1 MKLELKESN
10 SPFWVLGLDHGKI
23 TVGSFTNKPCYY
35 KSSKKWYEFAKQIIN
50 QPRIDEV
57 YLITGVEWDNMKGSW
72 SAKEAGS
79 YVQNKGKLIL
89 SKNEITTYEK
99 KYGPIEVNEGNFPKG
114 MSKDPLP
121 KKGVKTYTSSA
132 TTLEGDEKMKLEL
145 KEKTNE
151 DSTSNLLTKD
161 ELQKLR
167 NEIVIGSIYLSDYDN
182 SFGIENKYVM
192 DLFDGY
198 VEDTW
203 EKILEYRNDYFADK
217 SELSDE
223 ELFKSEIENIDS
235 MYDYYTSVE
244 DNQVV
249 KSSLTENKMKLKE
262 KTNEDVYIFES
273 NIDSED
279 PANAKELWDDIDVVK
294 KENGKEC
301 KIIKSSKLPGFP
313 NEFEEMIHDIEFDDG
328 TVINNVFG
336 KFLTYKESPKKIEE
350 GSTKLQKGKGDTFKN
365 AGTTWKVLAQNEEDT
380 LIVALDSDGNER
392 NKFVVA
398 WGLQSDGSWNQGH
411 YFQDKEKAKK
421 YFEKRAKKIESLKE
435 SKIVT
440 PVGNPQTAGS
450 FVNIDVDL
458 DHMEV
463 SDFIVRLAQ
472 AIRSEQTAV
481 LEYVAL
487 RSANGITNED
497 RNVIDGIMKEEKNHM
512 AALTA
517 LLYKQILMNHK
528 ENVDEANNEFILP
541 KFGADLFDEN
551 NKLTESI
558 SNVLNKIIT
567 ESSHDGTN
575 DEYTVG
581 DRESAR
587 IYNGLSNTLNV
598 IKNIISTSDEEV
610 VVQNVTL
617 SDNSKIV
624 KEANTMTAE
633 EISQIDVSKIQPTQ
647 KDFDRA
653 DGLLFRGHTFRGDNL
668 PWASEANKM
677 AKLIKDPIKLIR
689 RAKAVYA
696 AYGDKYSPRVN
707 NTGYYITNYQED
719 GDKEVDVWT
728 PFNDALKRMGFTID
742 QIKILKDT
750 SKDLKES
757 LKESTMTV
765 DDLINELK
773 TDTNYDEIAHHIHEY
788 SKTDKNKASELMDL
802 LFELENN
809 KSPKECVDEIIN
821 HLAITE
827 DTKIIP
833 KDNKYNIEID
843 VEYDSDVANQIF
855 DNIAREVEEY
865 NKNNEI
871 NLSNLGLKDG
881 KFYFTV
887 NKEVDEQMVK
897 DICDEIFDKATN
909 YEYQII
915 IA

>member
-10 SPFWVLGLDHGKI
+10 SPFWVLGLDRGKI

-89 SKNEITTYEK
+89 SKNEITIYEE

-114 MSKDPLP
+114 MSRDPLP

-132 TTLEGDEKMKLEL
+132 ITLEGDEKMKLEL

-151 DSTSNLLTKD
+151 D
-161 ELQKLR
+161 
-167 NEIVIGSIYLSDYDN
+167 I
-182 SFGIENKYVM
+182 
-192 DLFDGY
+192 
-198 VEDTW
+198 
-203 EKILEYRNDYFADK
+203 
-217 SELSDE
+217 
-223 ELFKSEIENIDS
+223 
-235 MYDYYTSVE
+235 
-244 DNQVV
+244 
-249 KSSLTENKMKLKE
+249 
-262 KTNEDVYIFES
+262 YIFES

-279 PANAKELWDDIDVVK
+279 PANAKELWDDINVVK

-350 GSTKLQKGKGDTFKN
+350 GSTKLQKGEGDTFEN

-497 RNVIDGIMKEEKNHM
+497 RNTIDGIMKEEKNHM
-512 AALTA
+512 CALTA

-696 AYGDKYSPRVN
+696 SYGDKYSPRVN

-773 TDTNYDEIAHHIHEY
+773 TDTNYDEIAYHIHEY
-788 SKTDKNKASELMDL
+788 SKTDKKKALELMDL

-821 HLAITE
+821 HLTMTE

-897 DICDEIFDKATN
+897 DICNEIFDKATN

>member
-151 DSTSNLLTKD
+151 D
-161 ELQKLR
+161 
-167 NEIVIGSIYLSDYDN
+167 
-182 SFGIENKYVM
+182 
-192 DLFDGY
+192 
-198 VEDTW
+198 
-203 EKILEYRNDYFADK
+203 
-217 SELSDE
+217 
-223 ELFKSEIENIDS
+223 
-235 MYDYYTSVE
+235 
-244 DNQVV
+244 
-249 KSSLTENKMKLKE
+249 
-262 KTNEDVYIFES
+262 VYIFES

-279 PANAKELWDDIDVVK
+279 PANAKELWDDINVVK

-336 KFLTYKESPKKIEE
+336 KFLTYKEPSKKVEE
-350 GSTKLQKGKGDTFKN
+350 GATKLEKGEGDIFEN

-411 YFQDKEKAKK
+411 YFQDKESAKK

-558 SNVLNKIIT
+558 SNTLDKIIAK
-567 ESSHDGTN
+567 EAVSVRMS
-575 DEYTVG
+575 DEYFIG
-581 DRESAR
+581 NRDDGR
-587 IYNGLSNTLNV
+587 IYHGLQQALDT
-598 IKNIISTSDEEV
+598 IKNIISKSGEEV
-610 VVQNVTL
+610 VIQNVTL
-617 SDNSKIV
+617 SDENNL
-624 KEANTMTAE
+624 KED
-633 EISQIDVSKIQPTQ
+633 I
-647 KDFDRA
+647 F
-653 DGLLFRGHTFRGDNL
+653 
-668 PWASEANKM
+668 
-677 AKLIKDPIKLIR
+677 
-689 RAKAVYA
+689 
-696 AYGDKYSPRVN
+696 N
-707 NTGYYITNYQED
+707 NTQE
-719 GDKEVDVWT
+719 
-728 PFNDALKRMGFTID
+728 
-742 QIKILKDT
+742 
-750 SKDLKES
+750 
-757 LKESTMTV
+757 
-765 DDLINELK
+765 LINELK

-788 SKTDKNKASELMDL
+788 SKTNKKKASELMDL

-821 HLAITE
+821 HLTMTE
-827 DTKIIP
+827 DTKIAP

-915 IA
+915 IAK

>member
-10 SPFWVLGLDHGKI
+10 SPFWLLGLSNGNI
-23 TVGSFTNKPCYY
+23 TLGSATNVPCYF
-35 KSSKKWYEFAKQIIN
+35 KSGKKWYELATRIIKESG
-50 QPRIDEV
+50 IDEV
-57 YLITGVEWDNMKGSW
+57 YLITGVVWDNMKGSW

-89 SKNEITTYEK
+89 SKNEITIYEE

-151 DSTSNLLTKD
+151 D
-161 ELQKLR
+161 
-167 NEIVIGSIYLSDYDN
+167 
-182 SFGIENKYVM
+182 
-192 DLFDGY
+192 
-198 VEDTW
+198 
-203 EKILEYRNDYFADK
+203 
-217 SELSDE
+217 
-223 ELFKSEIENIDS
+223 
-235 MYDYYTSVE
+235 
-244 DNQVV
+244 
-249 KSSLTENKMKLKE
+249 
-262 KTNEDVYIFES
+262 VYIFES

-279 PANAKELWDDIDVVK
+279 PANAKELWDDINVVK

-336 KFLTYKESPKKIEE
+336 KFLTYKEPSKKVEE
-350 GSTKLQKGKGDTFKN
+350 GATKLEKGEGDIFEN

-512 AALTA
+512 CALTA

-558 SNVLNKIIT
+558 SNTLDKIIAK
-567 ESSHDGTN
+567 EAVSVRMS
-575 DEYTVG
+575 DEYFIG
-581 DRESAR
+581 NRDDGR
-587 IYNGLSNTLNV
+587 IYHGLQQALDT
-598 IKNIISTSDEEV
+598 IKNIISKSGEEV
-610 VVQNVTL
+610 VIQNVTL
-617 SDNSKIV
+617 SDDGKIV

-707 NTGYYITNYQED
+707 NTGYYITNYQET

-728 PFNDALKRMGFTID
+728 PFNDALKRMGFTVD
-742 QIKILKDT
+742 QIKTLKDT
-750 SKDLKES
+750 SKNLKES

-773 TDTNYDEIAHHIHEY
+773 TDTNYDEIAYHIHEY
-788 SKTDKNKASELMDL
+788 SKTNKKKSLELMDL

-809 KSPKECVDEIIN
+809 KSPKECVDEIIK
-821 HLAITE
+821 HLTTTEYTKQMTINKICKESMDPEDDFYVGDNETGRVYHGYRDAINAVTFLLKNTNKPVVIYANNDEEIEEENRQYKTE

-887 NKEVDEQMVK
+887 NKEVDEQIVK

>member
-151 DSTSNLLTKD
+151 D
-161 ELQKLR
+161 
-167 NEIVIGSIYLSDYDN
+167 
-182 SFGIENKYVM
+182 
-192 DLFDGY
+192 
-198 VEDTW
+198 
-203 EKILEYRNDYFADK
+203 
-217 SELSDE
+217 
-223 ELFKSEIENIDS
+223 
-235 MYDYYTSVE
+235 
-244 DNQVV
+244 
-249 KSSLTENKMKLKE
+249 
-262 KTNEDVYIFES
+262 VYIFES

-350 GSTKLQKGKGDTFKN
+350 GSTKLQKGEGDTFEN

-380 LIVALDSDGNER
+380 LIVALDSEGNER

-411 YFQDKEKAKK
+411 YFQDKESAKK

-558 SNVLNKIIT
+558 SNTLDKIIAK
-567 ESSHDGTN
+567 EAVSVRMS
-575 DEYTVG
+575 DEYFIG
-581 DRESAR
+581 NRDDGR
-587 IYNGLSNTLNV
+587 IYHGLQQALDT
-598 IKNIISTSDEEV
+598 IKNIISKSGEEV
-610 VVQNVTL
+610 VIQNVTL
-617 SDNSKIV
+617 SDENNL
-624 KEANTMTAE
+624 KED
-633 EISQIDVSKIQPTQ
+633 I
-647 KDFDRA
+647 F
-653 DGLLFRGHTFRGDNL
+653 
-668 PWASEANKM
+668 
-677 AKLIKDPIKLIR
+677 
-689 RAKAVYA
+689 
-696 AYGDKYSPRVN
+696 N
-707 NTGYYITNYQED
+707 NTQE
-719 GDKEVDVWT
+719 
-728 PFNDALKRMGFTID
+728 
-742 QIKILKDT
+742 
-750 SKDLKES
+750 
-757 LKESTMTV
+757 
-765 DDLINELK
+765 LINELK

-788 SKTDKNKASELMDL
+788 SKTNKKKASELMDL

-821 HLAITE
+821 HLTMTE

-855 DNIAREVEEY
+855 DNIAREIEEY

-897 DICDEIFDKATN
+897 DICNEIFDKATN

>member
-10 SPFWVLGLDHGKI
+10 SPFWVLGLDRGKI

-35 KSSKKWYEFAKQIIN
+35 KSSKKWYEFAKQIIS

-89 SKNEITTYEK
+89 SKNEITMYEK

-151 DSTSNLLTKD
+151 D
-161 ELQKLR
+161 
-167 NEIVIGSIYLSDYDN
+167 I
-182 SFGIENKYVM
+182 
-192 DLFDGY
+192 
-198 VEDTW
+198 
-203 EKILEYRNDYFADK
+203 
-217 SELSDE
+217 
-223 ELFKSEIENIDS
+223 
-235 MYDYYTSVE
+235 
-244 DNQVV
+244 
-249 KSSLTENKMKLKE
+249 
-262 KTNEDVYIFES
+262 YIFES

-279 PANAKELWDDIDVVK
+279 PANAKELWDDINVVK

-350 GSTKLQKGKGDTFKN
+350 GATKLEKGEGDTFEN

-380 LIVALDSDGNER
+380 LIVALDSEGNER

-411 YFQDKEKAKK
+411 YFQDKESAKK

-558 SNVLNKIIT
+558 SNTLDKIISK
-567 ESSHDGTN
+567 EAVSVRMS
-575 DEYTVG
+575 DEYFIG
-581 DRESAR
+581 NRDDGR
-587 IYNGLSNTLNV
+587 IYHGLQQALDT
-598 IKNIISTSDEEV
+598 IKNIISKSGEEV
-610 VVQNVTL
+610 VIQNVTL
-617 SDNSKIV
+617 SDENNL
-624 KEANTMTAE
+624 KED
-633 EISQIDVSKIQPTQ
+633 I
-647 KDFDRA
+647 F
-653 DGLLFRGHTFRGDNL
+653 
-668 PWASEANKM
+668 
-677 AKLIKDPIKLIR
+677 
-689 RAKAVYA
+689 
-696 AYGDKYSPRVN
+696 N
-707 NTGYYITNYQED
+707 NTQE
-719 GDKEVDVWT
+719 
-728 PFNDALKRMGFTID
+728 
-742 QIKILKDT
+742 
-750 SKDLKES
+750 
-757 LKESTMTV
+757 
-765 DDLINELK
+765 LINELK
-773 TDTNYDEIAHHIHEY
+773 TDTNYDEIAYHIHEY

>member
-151 DSTSNLLTKD
+151 D
-161 ELQKLR
+161 
-167 NEIVIGSIYLSDYDN
+167 
-182 SFGIENKYVM
+182 
-192 DLFDGY
+192 
-198 VEDTW
+198 
-203 EKILEYRNDYFADK
+203 
-217 SELSDE
+217 
-223 ELFKSEIENIDS
+223 
-235 MYDYYTSVE
+235 
-244 DNQVV
+244 
-249 KSSLTENKMKLKE
+249 
-262 KTNEDVYIFES
+262 VYIFES

-279 PANAKELWDDIDVVK
+279 PANAKELWDDINVVK

-301 KIIKSSKLPGFP
+301 KIIKSFKLPGFP

-336 KFLTYKESPKKIEE
+336 KFLTYKESSKKIEE
-350 GSTKLQKGKGDTFKN
+350 GATKLEKGEGDIFEN

-558 SNVLNKIIT
+558 SNTLDKIIAK
-567 ESSHDGTN
+567 EGVSVRMS
-575 DEYTVG
+575 DEYFIG
-581 DRESAR
+581 NRDDGR
-587 IYNGLSNTLNV
+587 IYHGLQQALDT
-598 IKNIISTSDEEV
+598 IKNIISKSGEEV
-610 VVQNVTL
+610 VIQNVTL
-617 SDNSKIV
+617 SDENNLK
-624 KEANTMTAE
+624 E
-633 EISQIDVSKIQPTQ
+633 EI
-647 KDFDRA
+647 F
-653 DGLLFRGHTFRGDNL
+653 
-668 PWASEANKM
+668 
-677 AKLIKDPIKLIR
+677 
-689 RAKAVYA
+689 
-696 AYGDKYSPRVN
+696 N
-707 NTGYYITNYQED
+707 NTQE
-719 GDKEVDVWT
+719 
-728 PFNDALKRMGFTID
+728 
-742 QIKILKDT
+742 
-750 SKDLKES
+750 
-757 LKESTMTV
+757 
-765 DDLINELK
+765 LINELK
-773 TDTNYDEIAHHIHEY
+773 TDTNYDEIAYHIHEY
-788 SKTDKNKASELMDL
+788 SKTDKKKASELMDL

-821 HLAITE
+821 HLTMTE

-897 DICDEIFDKATN
+897 DICNEIFDKATN

>member
-10 SPFWVLGLDHGKI
+10 SPFWVLGLDRGKI

-89 SKNEITTYEK
+89 SKNEITMYEK

-151 DSTSNLLTKD
+151 D
-161 ELQKLR
+161 
-167 NEIVIGSIYLSDYDN
+167 I
-182 SFGIENKYVM
+182 
-192 DLFDGY
+192 
-198 VEDTW
+198 
-203 EKILEYRNDYFADK
+203 
-217 SELSDE
+217 
-223 ELFKSEIENIDS
+223 
-235 MYDYYTSVE
+235 
-244 DNQVV
+244 
-249 KSSLTENKMKLKE
+249 
-262 KTNEDVYIFES
+262 YIFNS

-350 GSTKLQKGKGDTFKN
+350 GSTKLQKGEGDTFEN

-380 LIVALDSDGNER
+380 LIVALDSEGNER

-497 RNVIDGIMKEEKNHM
+497 RNTIDGIMKEEKNHM
-512 AALTA
+512 CALTA

-809 KSPKECVDEIIN
+809 KSPKECVDEIIK
-821 HLAITE
+821 HLTTTEYTKQMTINKICKESMDPEGDFFVGDNETGRLYHGYRDAINAVTFLLKNTNKPVVIYANNDEEIEEENRQYKTE

-897 DICDEIFDKATN
+897 DICDEIFDKAAN

>member
-151 DSTSNLLTKD
+151 D
-161 ELQKLR
+161 
-167 NEIVIGSIYLSDYDN
+167 I
-182 SFGIENKYVM
+182 
-192 DLFDGY
+192 
-198 VEDTW
+198 
-203 EKILEYRNDYFADK
+203 
-217 SELSDE
+217 
-223 ELFKSEIENIDS
+223 
-235 MYDYYTSVE
+235 
-244 DNQVV
+244 
-249 KSSLTENKMKLKE
+249 
-262 KTNEDVYIFES
+262 YIFNS

-279 PANAKELWDDIDVVK
+279 PANAKELWDDVDVVK

-350 GSTKLQKGKGDTFKN
+350 GSTKLQKGEGDTFEN

-380 LIVALDSDGNER
+380 LIVALDSEGNER

-411 YFQDKEKAKK
+411 YFQDKESAKK

-558 SNVLNKIIT
+558 SNTLDKIISK
-567 ESSHDGTN
+567 EAVSVRMS
-575 DEYTVG
+575 DEYFIG
-581 DRESAR
+581 NRDDGR
-587 IYNGLSNTLNV
+587 IYHGLQQALDT

-617 SDNSKIV
+617 SDDGKIV

-757 LKESTMTV
+757 LKESTMTI

-773 TDTNYDEIAHHIHEY
+773 TDTNYDEIAYHIHEY
-788 SKTDKNKASELMDL
+788 SKTDKNKAMELMDL
-802 LFELENN
+802 LFELEDN
-809 KSPKECVDEIIN
+809 KSPKECRNEIIN
-821 HLAITE
+821 HLTVTESINAASKGDSFEITA
-827 DTKIIP
+827 DA
-833 KDNKYNIEID
+833 
-843 VEYDSDVANQIF
+843 EYDSDNAQKVF
-855 DNIAREVEEY
+855 DNLKRAA
-865 NKNNEI
+865 NKLNKANSEKYSI
-871 NLSNLGLKDG
+871 QVDSIKVQDAKLTFKLDNKSDSLSNDELAKIVKTLA
-881 KFYFTV
+881 
-887 NKEVDEQMVK
+887 KEASTYDAFIK
-897 DICDEIFDKATN
+897 IK
-909 YEYQII
+909 
-915 IA
+915 

>member
-23 TVGSFTNKPCYY
+23 TVGSSTNKPCYY

-50 QPRIDEV
+50 QPGIDEV

-72 SAKEAGS
+72 SGKEAGS

-89 SKNEITTYEK
+89 SKNEITSYED
-99 KYGPIEVNEGNFPKG
+99 KYGPIEINEGDFPKG

-132 TTLEGDEKMKLEL
+132 TTLEGDKKMKLEL
-145 KEKTNE
+145 KENNE
-151 DSTSNLLTKD
+151 D
-161 ELQKLR
+161 
-167 NEIVIGSIYLSDYDN
+167 I
-182 SFGIENKYVM
+182 
-192 DLFDGY
+192 
-198 VEDTW
+198 
-203 EKILEYRNDYFADK
+203 
-217 SELSDE
+217 
-223 ELFKSEIENIDS
+223 
-235 MYDYYTSVE
+235 
-244 DNQVV
+244 
-249 KSSLTENKMKLKE
+249 
-262 KTNEDVYIFES
+262 YIFKP
-273 NIDSED
+273 NIESED
-279 PANAKELWDDIDVVK
+279 ISNAKELWDDVDLVR
-294 KENGKEC
+294 KEDGKEC
-301 KIIKSSKLPGFP
+301 KVIKSSRIPGFP
-313 NEFEEMIHDIEFDDG
+313 EEFEEMIHDIEFEDG
-328 TVINNVFG
+328 TIINNVFG
-336 KFLTYKESPKKIEE
+336 SYLKIKDESKKVEEALDPKLIVQGIMSAIDNWDELIKAVTKLKELSQPIYDKAITILQYLKNKGTDIKSAASEIANIVTTSEGFDIKDDEE
-350 GSTKLQKGKGDTFKN
+350 VLDEASTKLQKGEGDTFEN

-380 LIVALDSDGNER
+380 LIVALDSEGNER

-411 YFQDKEKAKK
+411 YFQDKESAKK

-541 KFGADLFDEN
+541 KFGSDLFDEN

-558 SNVLNKIIT
+558 SNTLDKIIT
-567 ESSHDGTN
+567 ESSHDGTY

-581 DRESAR
+581 DRESSR

-617 SDNSKIV
+617 SDNSK
-624 KEANTMTAE
+624 
-633 EISQIDVSKIQPTQ
+633 
-647 KDFDRA
+647 
-653 DGLLFRGHTFRGDNL
+653 
-668 PWASEANKM
+668 
-677 AKLIKDPIKLIR
+677 
-689 RAKAVYA
+689 
-696 AYGDKYSPRVN
+696 
-707 NTGYYITNYQED
+707 
-719 GDKEVDVWT
+719 
-728 PFNDALKRMGFTID
+728 TI
-742 QIKILKDT
+742 
-750 SKDLKES
+750 KES
-757 LKESTMTV
+757 IMTT

-773 TDTNYDEIAHHIHEY
+773 TDTNYDEIAYHIHEY
-788 SKTDKNKASELMDL
+788 SKTNKNKAMELMDL
-802 LFELENN
+802 LFELEDN
-809 KSPKECVDEIIN
+809 KSPKECRDEIIN
-821 HLAITE
+821 HLTIIE
-827 DTKIIP
+827 DTKITP
-833 KDNKYNIEID
+833 KDSKYSVEID

>member
-10 SPFWVLGLDHGKI
+10 SPFWVLGLDRGKI

-89 SKNEITTYEK
+89 SKNEITMYEK

-132 TTLEGDEKMKLEL
+132 TTLEGDEKMKLE
-145 KEKTNE
+145 
-151 DSTSNLLTKD
+151 
-161 ELQKLR
+161 
-167 NEIVIGSIYLSDYDN
+167 
-182 SFGIENKYVM
+182 
-192 DLFDGY
+192 
-198 VEDTW
+198 
-203 EKILEYRNDYFADK
+203 
-217 SELSDE
+217 
-223 ELFKSEIENIDS
+223 
-235 MYDYYTSVE
+235 
-244 DNQVV
+244 
-249 KSSLTENKMKLKE
+249 LKE

-350 GSTKLQKGKGDTFKN
+350 GSTKLQKGEGDTFEN

-380 LIVALDSDGNER
+380 LIVALDSEGNER

-512 AALTA
+512 CALTA

-598 IKNIISTSDEEV
+598 IKNIISKSGEEV

-617 SDNSKIV
+617 SDDGKIV

-707 NTGYYITNYQED
+707 NTGYYITNYQET

-728 PFNDALKRMGFTID
+728 PFNDALKRMGFTVD
-742 QIKILKDT
+742 QIKTLKDT
-750 SKDLKES
+750 SKNLKES

-773 TDTNYDEIAHHIHEY
+773 TDTNYDEIAYHIHEY

-897 DICDEIFDKATN
+897 DICNEIFDKATN

>member
-235 MYDYYTSVE
+235 MYDYYISVE
-244 DNQVV
+244 NNQVV

-336 KFLTYKESPKKIEE
+336 KFLTYKEPSKKVEE
-350 GSTKLQKGKGDTFKN
+350 GATKLEKGEGDTFEN

-411 YFQDKEKAKK
+411 YFQDKESAKK

-517 LLYKQILMNHK
+517 LLYKQVLVNHTEK
-528 ENVDEANNEFILP
+528 VDEANNEFTLP
-541 KFGADLFDEN
+541 KFGADIFDEN

-575 DEYTVG
+575 DEYTIG

-598 IKNIISTSDEEV
+598 IKNIISTSGEEV

-617 SDNSKIV
+617 SDENNLK
-624 KEANTMTAE
+624 E
-633 EISQIDVSKIQPTQ
+633 EI
-647 KDFDRA
+647 F
-653 DGLLFRGHTFRGDNL
+653 
-668 PWASEANKM
+668 
-677 AKLIKDPIKLIR
+677 
-689 RAKAVYA
+689 
-696 AYGDKYSPRVN
+696 N
-707 NTGYYITNYQED
+707 NTQE
-719 GDKEVDVWT
+719 
-728 PFNDALKRMGFTID
+728 
-742 QIKILKDT
+742 
-750 SKDLKES
+750 
-757 LKESTMTV
+757 
-765 DDLINELK
+765 LINELK
-773 TDTNYDEIAHHIHEY
+773 TDTNYDEIAHHLHEY
-788 SKTDKNKASELMDL
+788 SKTDKKKASELMDL

-821 HLAITE
+821 HLTMTE
-827 DTKIIP
+827 DTRIIP

>member
-151 DSTSNLLTKD
+151 D
-161 ELQKLR
+161 
-167 NEIVIGSIYLSDYDN
+167 
-182 SFGIENKYVM
+182 
-192 DLFDGY
+192 
-198 VEDTW
+198 
-203 EKILEYRNDYFADK
+203 
-217 SELSDE
+217 
-223 ELFKSEIENIDS
+223 
-235 MYDYYTSVE
+235 
-244 DNQVV
+244 
-249 KSSLTENKMKLKE
+249 
-262 KTNEDVYIFES
+262 VYIFES

-279 PANAKELWDDIDVVK
+279 PANAKELWDDINVVK

-336 KFLTYKESPKKIEE
+336 KFLTYKEPSKKVEE
-350 GSTKLQKGKGDTFKN
+350 GATKLEKGEGDIFEN

-512 AALTA
+512 CALTA

-558 SNVLNKIIT
+558 SNTLDKIIAK
-567 ESSHDGTN
+567 EVVSVRMN
-575 DEYTVG
+575 DEYFIG
-581 DRESAR
+581 NRDDGR
-587 IYNGLSNTLNV
+587 IYHGLQQALDT
-598 IKNIISTSDEEV
+598 IKNIISKSGEEV
-610 VVQNVTL
+610 VIQNVTL
-617 SDNSKIV
+617 YDENNL
-624 KEANTMTAE
+624 KED
-633 EISQIDVSKIQPTQ
+633 I
-647 KDFDRA
+647 F
-653 DGLLFRGHTFRGDNL
+653 
-668 PWASEANKM
+668 
-677 AKLIKDPIKLIR
+677 
-689 RAKAVYA
+689 
-696 AYGDKYSPRVN
+696 N
-707 NTGYYITNYQED
+707 NTQE
-719 GDKEVDVWT
+719 
-728 PFNDALKRMGFTID
+728 
-742 QIKILKDT
+742 
-750 SKDLKES
+750 
-757 LKESTMTV
+757 
-765 DDLINELK
+765 LINELK

-788 SKTDKNKASELMDL
+788 SKTNKKKASELMDL

-809 KSPKECVDEIIN
+809 KSPKECVDEIIK
-821 HLAITE
+821 HLTTTEYTKQMTINKICKESMDPEGDFFVGDNETGRLYHGYRDAINAVTFLLKNTNKPVVIYANNDEEIEEENRQYKTE

-897 DICDEIFDKATN
+897 DICNEIFDKATN

>member
-279 PANAKELWDDIDVVK
+279 PANAKELWDDINVVK

-313 NEFEEMIHDIEFDDG
+313 NEFEDMIHDIEFDDG

-336 KFLTYKESPKKIEE
+336 KFLTYKEPSKKVEE
-350 GSTKLQKGKGDTFKN
+350 GATKLEKGEGDTFEN

-624 KEANTMTAE
+624 KEANIMTAE

-653 DGLLFRGHTFRGDNL
+653 DELLFRGHTFRGDNL

-728 PFNDALKRMGFTID
+728 PFNDALKRMGFTVD
-742 QIKILKDT
+742 QIKTLKDT
-750 SKDLKES
+750 SKNLKES
-757 LKESTMTV
+757 LKESTMTI

-773 TDTNYDEIAHHIHEY
+773 TDTNYDEIAYHIHEY
-788 SKTDKNKASELMDL
+788 SKTDKKKASELMDL

-821 HLAITE
+821 HLTMIE
-827 DTKIIP
+827 DTKITP

-843 VEYDSDVANQIF
+843 VEYDLDVANQIF

>member
-10 SPFWVLGLDHGKI
+10 SPFWVLGLDRGKI

-89 SKNEITTYEK
+89 SKNEITMYEK

-151 DSTSNLLTKD
+151 D
-161 ELQKLR
+161 
-167 NEIVIGSIYLSDYDN
+167 I
-182 SFGIENKYVM
+182 
-192 DLFDGY
+192 
-198 VEDTW
+198 
-203 EKILEYRNDYFADK
+203 
-217 SELSDE
+217 
-223 ELFKSEIENIDS
+223 
-235 MYDYYTSVE
+235 
-244 DNQVV
+244 
-249 KSSLTENKMKLKE
+249 
-262 KTNEDVYIFES
+262 YIFNS

-279 PANAKELWDDIDVVK
+279 PANAKELWDDVDVVK

-350 GSTKLQKGKGDTFKN
+350 GSTKLRKGEGDTFEN

-380 LIVALDSDGNER
+380 LIVALDSEGNER

-411 YFQDKEKAKK
+411 YFQDKESAKK

-497 RNVIDGIMKEEKNHM
+497 RNTIDGIMKEEKNHM
-512 AALTA
+512 CALTA

-541 KFGADLFDEN
+541 KFGANLFDEN

-707 NTGYYITNYQED
+707 NTGYYITNYQET

-728 PFNDALKRMGFTID
+728 PFNDALKRMGFTVD
-742 QIKILKDT
+742 QIKTLKDT
-750 SKDLKES
+750 SKNLKES

-773 TDTNYDEIAHHIHEY
+773 TDTNYDEIAYHIHEY
-788 SKTDKNKASELMDL
+788 SKTNKNKASELMDL

>member
-10 SPFWVLGLDHGKI
+10 SPFWVLGLDRGKI

-89 SKNEITTYEK
+89 SKNEITMYEK

-151 DSTSNLLTKD
+151 D
-161 ELQKLR
+161 
-167 NEIVIGSIYLSDYDN
+167 I
-182 SFGIENKYVM
+182 
-192 DLFDGY
+192 
-198 VEDTW
+198 
-203 EKILEYRNDYFADK
+203 
-217 SELSDE
+217 
-223 ELFKSEIENIDS
+223 
-235 MYDYYTSVE
+235 
-244 DNQVV
+244 
-249 KSSLTENKMKLKE
+249 
-262 KTNEDVYIFES
+262 YIFES

-279 PANAKELWDDIDVVK
+279 PANAKELWDDINVVK

-336 KFLTYKESPKKIEE
+336 KFLTYKEPSKKVEE
-350 GSTKLQKGKGDTFKN
+350 GATKLEKGEGDTFEN

-497 RNVIDGIMKEEKNHM
+497 RNTIDGIMKEEKNHM

-575 DEYTVG
+575 DEYAVG

-587 IYNGLSNTLNV
+587 IYHGLSSTLNV

-617 SDNSKIV
+617 SDDGKIV

-707 NTGYYITNYQED
+707 NTGYYITNYQET

-728 PFNDALKRMGFTID
+728 PFNDALKRMGFTVD
-742 QIKILKDT
+742 QIKTLKDT
-750 SKDLKES
+750 SKNLKES

-773 TDTNYDEIAHHIHEY
+773 TDTNYDEIAYHIHEY
-788 SKTDKNKASELMDL
+788 SKTDKKKALELMDL

-809 KSPKECVDEIIN
+809 KSPKECVDEIIK
-821 HLAITE
+821 HLTITEYTNQMTINKICKESMDPEGDFYVGDNETGRVYHGYRDAINAVTFLLKNTNKPVVIYANNDEEIEEENRQYKTE
-827 DTKIIP
+827 DTKITS
-833 KDNKYNIEID
+833 KYGKYNIEID